1 MKLRLVDHNAI
12 GPHLTSFDF
21 ENLPDEDTSMSGN
34 RQDGVVNANDIIDED
49 DDGDFSLL
57 QEPAALPVS
66 QNSSFSIDSG
76 LEEAMLMYEEPSS
89 TAPATKVS
97 SSTSSSLTLTEESA
111 TLDEISKPV
120 TITEVGKPVSTFS
133 RTTTFPPRTER
144 RTWSTVS
151 ASASSSSFL
160 GKRSA
165 SEASISQDLRASKAP
180 RQEELYRPLH
190 DPVLVAYSRSFQ
202 QWIAARKLP
211 WGVEWEIARL
221 VSIGKI
227 RYDTVQISA
236 LDEFKKQG
244 TNAKAAP
251 LVEKILLRKGEE
263 GKCFE
268 DDMDTLDNHLFAN
281 EHRAKFPYDE
291 LDLEEESLKRD
302 PYSALGF
309 VQNSDWFGGKV
320 VFRAKLKIQVENPKK
335 PPSFK
340 IELEKAE
347 LGASSRFSRRFGSK
361 SFIRIKIPKNLT
373 RYSKELMHFFRRP
386 FIIAGRVFRAF
397 LEKEKNV
404 FFFMTNENSDPGL
417 VLDTVSQKLSID
429 DFLNWHNP
437 IELNKNQSA
446 AKYASRFALGLST
459 SAPGLEIEPQN
470 IFSIED
476 IVSAEGSDMT
486 DGAGFINKAALQKLY
501 LQFKWDVWPTAIQC
515 RIAGAK
521 GMLLLHPSDDSGEPR
536 VFIRPSMNKITYP
549 DQGLDRAQRIIDV
562 LRTCHPRFR
571 CKLSSE
577 TIINLA
583 ENGVPRHIFT
593 SLLDQTLDLLVTSL
607 TTWDTVEDMANLWLR
622 LSHLG
627 GVFAARSTRR
637 KSGMARVNGY
647 SERDAQENDDEDG
660 LDEADDEPSSTAWWN
675 DEVSGQP
682 SSLEETVMRLIDGGF
697 TPQACP
703 VMRDKLK
710 RILISQINNHVTNFR
725 IEVPMSFTAFI
736 LPDPEDVL
744 EEGEVYFK
752 SSARGL
758 LTQDEQYTDVLVGSV
773 VVTRHPCKLPTD
785 AQKWRAVDRPELRH
799 YTDIL
804 ILSTAGSRRA
814 ADWLGGGD
822 YDGDKAL
829 CIYQPEIVNS
839 FSNANP
845 NYGDPRDDIKANC
858 FSEHTE
864 TVAELLAGVPASSD
878 NSMKRLHALQ
888 EYLIGGI
895 RTASL
900 VGQASNMHDFLI
912 YTHGLKDEETIRL
925 AHIFCHTLDG
935 LKTGLKIKPEVWRND
950 ISRYDK
956 GTMSWKESE
965 SKGKGKKAVTTARMD
980 NIIVERPS
988 HLRPFIMDQLQMHA
1002 KAKGEKE
1009 KIDADTKY
1017 DSHTIYLDEQLAA
1030 PWREQQELAK
1040 RAQKLG
1046 CNFMAEDL
1054 TKIENHVHRMWE
1066 THRTEVINSQRVGS
1080 FTDLAIET
1088 RQDILRKL
1096 SRQFASE
1103 PNEEAMFLSHDQILH
1118 LKASYAYIYDFEKS
1132 PRKWTRFPWNVTM
1145 RQLTE
1150 IKAKATGRSTTVTA
1164 EFYERLALKKYY

>member
-1 MKLRLVDHNAI
+1 MLRLVDHNAI
-12 GPHLTSFDF
+12 GPHWIPSTILTSSVAYSTPD
-21 ENLPDEDTSMSGN
+21 LPDEDTSMSGN
-34 RQDGVVNANDIIDED
+34 RQDGVANANDIIDED
-49 DDGDFSLL
+49 DDGDFSHL
-57 QEPAALPVS
+57 QDPAVLPVS

-89 TAPATKVS
+89 TEPATEVS
-97 SSTSSSLTLTEESA
+97 SSTSSSLTLIEESA
-111 TLDEISKPV
+111 PPDEISKPV

-133 RTTTFPPRTER
+133 RAITFPPTTER
-144 RTWSTVS
+144 RNWSTVS

-180 RQEELYRPLH
+180 RQEELCHSLH

-227 RYDTVQISA
+227 KYDTVQMSA
-236 LDEFKKQG
+236 LDELKKQG

-263 GKCFE
+263 V
-268 DDMDTLDNHLFAN
+268 DTNHLFAN
-281 EHRAKFPYDE
+281 EYRAKFPYDE
-291 LDLEEESLKRD
+291 LDLEEESLNRD

-320 VFRAKLKIQVENPKK
+320 VFRAKLKMQVDNPKK

-340 IELEKAE
+340 VELEKAE

-404 FFFMTNENSDPGL
+404 FCFMTNENPDLGL
-417 VLDTVSQKLSID
+417 VLDTVSQNLSID

-437 IELNKNQSA
+437 IVLNENQSA

-583 ENGVPRHIFT
+583 ENGVPRHVFT

-607 TTWDTVEDMANLWLR
+607 TTWDTIGDMANLWLT

-675 DEVSGQP
+675 DEISGQP

-744 EEGEVYFK
+744 AEGEVYFK

-804 ILSTAGSRRA
+804 ILSTAGGRRA

-829 CIYQPEIVNS
+829 CIYQPEIVDS

-864 TVAELLAGVPASSD
+864 TVAELLAGVPASSE

-912 YTHGLKDEETIRL
+912 YTHGLRDEETIRL

-950 ISRYDK
+950 VSRYDK

-965 SKGKGKKAVTTARMD
+965 TKGKGKKAVTTARMD

-1009 KIDADTKY
+1009 KIDADMKY

-1030 PWREQQELAK
+1030 PWKEQQELAK
-1040 RAQKLG
+1040 RAQKIG

-1066 THRTEVINSQRVGS
+1066 THRTEVMNSQRVGS

-1096 SRQFASE
+1096 SRQFASG
-1103 PNEEAMFLSHDQILH
+1103 PNEEAMFLSHDQILR

-1132 PRKWTRFPWNVTM
+1132 SRKWTRFPWNVTM

-1164 EFYERLALKKYY
+1164 EFYERLAMKKYC

>member
-1 MKLRLVDHNAI
+1 
-12 GPHLTSFDF
+12 
-21 ENLPDEDTSMSGN
+21 MSGN
-34 RQDGVVNANDIIDED
+34 RQDGVANANDIIDED
-49 DDGDFSLL
+49 DDGDFSHL
-57 QEPAALPVS
+57 QDPAVLPVS
-66 QNSSFSIDSG
+66 Q
-76 LEEAMLMYEEPSS
+76 
-89 TAPATKVS
+89 V
-97 SSTSSSLTLTEESA
+97 EESA
-111 TLDEISKPV
+111 PPDEISKPV
-120 TITEVGKPVSTFS
+120 TITEVGKPV
-133 RTTTFPPRTER
+133 
-144 RTWSTVS
+144 
-151 ASASSSSFL
+151 
-160 GKRSA
+160 
-165 SEASISQDLRASKAP
+165 
-180 RQEELYRPLH
+180 
-190 DPVLVAYSRSFQ
+190 SFQ

-227 RYDTVQISA
+227 KYDTVQMSA
-236 LDEFKKQG
+236 LDELKKQG

-263 GKCFE
+263 GKSV
-268 DDMDTLDNHLFAN
+268 DTNHLFAN
-281 EHRAKFPYDE
+281 EYRAKFPYDE
-291 LDLEEESLKRD
+291 LDLEEESLNRD

-320 VFRAKLKIQVENPKK
+320 VFRAKLKMQVDNPKK

-340 IELEKAE
+340 VELEKAE

-404 FFFMTNENSDPGL
+404 FCFMTNENPDLGL
-417 VLDTVSQKLSID
+417 VLDTVSQNLSID

-437 IELNKNQSA
+437 IVLNENQSA

-583 ENGVPRHIFT
+583 ENGVPRHVFT

-607 TTWDTVEDMANLWLR
+607 TTWDTIEDMANLWLT

-675 DEVSGQP
+675 DEISGQP

-744 EEGEVYFK
+744 AEGEVYFK

-804 ILSTAGSRRA
+804 ILSTAGGRRA

-829 CIYQPEIVNS
+829 CIYQPEIVDS

-864 TVAELLAGVPASSD
+864 TVAELLAGVPASSE

-912 YTHGLKDEETIRL
+912 YTHGLRDEETIRL

-950 ISRYDK
+950 VSRYDK

-965 SKGKGKKAVTTARMD
+965 TKGKGKKAVTTARMD

-1030 PWREQQELAK
+1030 PWKEQQELAK
-1040 RAQKLG
+1040 RAQKIG

-1066 THRTEVINSQRVGS
+1066 THRTEVMNSQRVGS

-1096 SRQFASE
+1096 SRQFASG
-1103 PNEEAMFLSHDQILH
+1103 PNEEAMFLSHDQILR

-1132 PRKWTRFPWNVTM
+1132 SRKWTRFPWNVTM

-1164 EFYERLALKKYY
+1164 EFYERLAMKKYC